1 MNWKTD
7 GENSANPNYLR
18 HAVWGK
24 NKKTLATL
32 LLFQPE
38 MGKTEKQ
45 KQKPVDLTSKFKLF
59 PQKGTA
65 DIYIYICH

>member
-1 MNWKTD
+1 MGK
-7 GENSANPNYLR
+7 NSANPNYLR

-38 MGKTEKQ
+38 MGKNRKTKT
-45 KQKPVDLTSKFKLF
+45 KT
-59 PQKGTA
+59 G
-65 DIYIYICH
+65 

>member
-1 MNWKTD
+1 MSLRWKKMNWKTD

-24 NKKTLATL
+24 NKKTLQTL

-38 MGKTEKQ
+38 MGKNRKTKT
-45 KQKPVDLTSKFKLF
+45 KT
-59 PQKGTA
+59 G
-65 DIYIYICH
+65 